1 MNEMQVFQNQ
11 QFGEVRVIEEDGKV
25 LFCGNDVARAL
36 GYAVPRKA
44 LFDHC
49 KGVLKRNAWVQTGTK
64 ADGSP
69 AMRETEMSFIPESD
83 LYRLSFSSKLPTAE
97 VFTDWVVEEV
107 LPSIRKNGGYLAG
120 QDELSPAE
128 LMARALVVA
137 QKTLA
142 DREERIARLT
152 AQNKEMAPKALF
164 ADAVT
169 ASPTSI
175 LVGDLAKLLKQN
187 GVDIGQQR
195 LFNKLRED
203 GYLMKQRGVS
213 WNMPTQRSME
223 AGWFE
228 IRENTVKTAAGVDK
242 IVKTPLVT
250 GKGQM
255 YLMNKYAPVNNKTVR

>member
-1 MNEMQVFQNQ
+1 MSETSIMNIQGIDCYELNGVAYLKL
-11 QFGEVRVIEEDGKV
+11 EA
-25 LFCGNDVARAL
+25 VARGL
-36 GYAVPRKA
+36 G
-44 LFDHC
+44 F
-49 KGVLKRNAWVQTGTK
+49 
-64 ADGSP
+64 
-69 AMRETEMSFIPESD
+69 
-83 LYRLSFSSKLPTAE
+83 
-97 VFTDWVVEEV
+97 VVTQ
-107 LPSIRKNGGYLAG
+107 SINGKQYENIRWSRVDGYLAELNFTTSG
-120 QDELSPAE
+120 KRPDYIPENIFYRLAMKAKNEVAERFQAKVADEIIPAIRRTGSYSAMPTDY
-128 LMARALVVA
+128 LTALKALVA
-137 QKTLA
+137 A
-142 DREERIARLT
+142 EEERVRLT

-228 IRENTVKTAAGVDK
+228 IRENTVKTSAGVDK

-255 YLMNKYAPVNNKTVR
+255 YFVNKYAPVSNKTVR

>member
-25 LFCGNDVARAL
+25 LFCGNDVAKAL
-36 GYAVPRKA
+36 GYSNPRDA
-44 LFDHC
+44 ISRHC
-49 KGVLKRNAWVQTGTK
+49 RGVVKRDTWVQTGTK

-69 AMRETEMSFIPESD
+69 AMRETEISFIPESD

-97 VFTDWVVEEV
+97 AFTDWVVEEV

-152 AQNKEMAPKALF
+152 AQNKEMASKALF

-228 IRENTVKTAAGVDK
+228 IRENTVKTSAGVDK

-255 YLMNKYAPVNNKTVR
+255 YFVNKYAPVSNKTVR

>member
-1 MNEMQVFQNQ
+1 MNEMQIFENEN
-11 QFGEVRVIEEDGKV
+11 FGSIRTIEEDGKV
-25 LFCGNDVARAL
+25 LFCGNDVAKAL
-36 GYAVPRKA
+36 GYSNPRDA
-44 LFDHC
+44 ISRHC
-49 KGVLKRNAWVQTGTK
+49 RGVVKRDTPTDSGKQ
-64 ADGSP
+64 
-69 AMRETEMSFIPESD
+69 EMSFIPESD

-97 VFTDWVVEEV
+97 AFTDWVVEEV

-152 AQNKEMAPKALF
+152 AQNKEMVPKALF

-228 IRENTVKTAAGVDK
+228 IRENTVKTSAGVDK

-255 YLMNKYAPVNNKTVR
+255 YFVNKYTPIKA

>member
-11 QFGEVRVIEEDGKV
+11 QFGEVRVIEEDGRV
-25 LFCGNDVARAL
+25 LFCGSDVARAL
-36 GYAVPRKA
+36 GYAKPQNA
-44 LFDHC
+44 ISTHC
-49 KGVLKRNAWVQTGTK
+49 KGALKRGTPTN
-64 ADGSP
+64 GGTQSL
-69 AMRETEMSFIPESD
+69 SYIPEGD
-83 LYRLSFSSKLPTAE
+83 VYRLITHSKLPSAE
-97 VFTDWVVEEV
+97 KFEHWVFDEV

-120 QDELSPAE
+120 QDELSPEE

-142 DREERIARLT
+142 DREERIARL
-152 AQNKEMAPKALF
+152 AAENKEMAPKALF

-228 IRENTVKTAAGVDK
+228 IRENTVKTSAGVDK

-255 YLMNKYAPVNNKTVR
+255 YFVNKYAPVSNKTVR

>member
-25 LFCGNDVARAL
+25 LFCGNDVAKAL
-36 GYAVPRKA
+36 GYTRPKDAVA
-44 LFDHC
+44 AHA
-49 KGVLKRNAWVQTGTK
+49 KGAVKRRTLTK
-64 ADGSP
+64 GGEQDV
-69 AMRETEMSFIPESD
+69 TFIPESD
-83 LYRLSFSSKLPTAE
+83 LYRRSFSSKLPTAE
-97 VFTDWVVEEV
+97 AFTDWVVEEV

-164 ADAVT
+164 ADAAT

-187 GVDIGQQR
+187 GMNIGQQR

-255 YLMNKYAPVNNKTVR
+255 YFVNKYAPVKA

>member
-1 MNEMQVFQNQ
+1 MNETSIMNIQGVDCYELN
-11 QFGEVRVIEEDGKV
+11 GVAYLKLEA
-25 LFCGNDVARAL
+25 VARGL
-36 GYAVPRKA
+36 GFTQNKNGVEYVKWERVTAYLKELGFSPEVG
-44 LFDHC
+44 
-49 KGVLKRNAWVQTGTK
+49 KGGY
-64 ADGSP
+64 
-69 AMRETEMSFIPESD
+69 IPENIF
-83 LYRLSFSSKLPTAE
+83 YRLAMKARNEVAERFQAKVADEIIPAIRRTGSYSAMPT
-97 VFTDWVVEEV
+97 D
-107 LPSIRKNGGYLAG
+107 YLTA
-120 QDELSPAE
+120 LK
-128 LMARALVVA
+128 ALVVA
-137 QKTLA
+137 E
-142 DREERIARLT
+142 EERVRL
-152 AQNKEMAPKALF
+152 AAENKEMTPKALF

-228 IRENTVKTAAGVDK
+228 IRENTVRTSAGVDK

-255 YLMNKYAPVNNKTVR
+255 YFVNKYAPVKA

>member
-25 LFCGNDVARAL
+25 LFCGNDVAKAL
-36 GYAVPRKA
+36 GYTRPKDAVA
-44 LFDHC
+44 AHA
-49 KGVLKRNAWVQTGTK
+49 KGAVKRRTLTK
-64 ADGSP
+64 GGEQDV
-69 AMRETEMSFIPESD
+69 TFIPESD

-97 VFTDWVVEEV
+97 AFTDWVVEEV

-175 LVGDLAKLLKQN
+175 LVGDLFSK
-187 GVDIGQQR
+187 
-195 LFNKLRED
+195 KLR
-203 GYLMKQRGVS
+203 LS
-213 WNMPTQRSME
+213 SRSMKRY
-223 AGWFE
+223 
-228 IRENTVKTAAGVDK
+228 I
-242 IVKTPLVT
+242 
-250 GKGQM
+250 
-255 YLMNKYAPVNNKTVR
+255 

>member
-1 MNEMQVFQNQ
+1 MNEMQIFENEN
-11 QFGEVRVIEEDGKV
+11 FGSIRTLEEDGKV
-25 LFCGNDVARAL
+25 LFCGNDVAKAL
-36 GYAVPRKA
+36 GYSNPRDA
-44 LFDHC
+44 ISRHC
-49 KGVLKRNAWVQTGTK
+49 RGVVKRDTPTDSGKQ
-64 ADGSP
+64 
-69 AMRETEMSFIPESD
+69 EMSFIPEGD

-97 VFTDWVVEEV
+97 AFTDWVVEEV

-255 YLMNKYAPVNNKTVR
+255 YFVNKYAPVKA

>member
-1 MNEMQVFQNQ
+1 MSETSIMNIQGIDCYELNGVAYLKLEAVARGLGFTQNKN
-11 QFGEVRVIEEDGKV
+11 GVEYVKWERVIAYLKELGFSPEVGKDDYIPENIFYR
-25 LFCGNDVARAL
+25 LAMKAKNEVAERFQAKVADEIIPAIRRTGSYSAMPTDYLTAL
-36 GYAVPRKA
+36 KA
-44 LFDHC
+44 L
-49 KGVLKRNAWVQTGTK
+49 VA
-64 ADGSP
+64 
-69 AMRETEMSFIPESD
+69 
-83 LYRLSFSSKLPTAE
+83 AE
-97 VFTDWVVEEV
+97 
-107 LPSIRKNGGYLAG
+107 
-120 QDELSPAE
+120 
-128 LMARALVVA
+128 
-137 QKTLA
+137 
-142 DREERIARLT
+142 EERVRL
-152 AQNKEMAPKALF
+152 AAENKEMAPKALF

-228 IRENTVKTAAGVDK
+228 IRENTVKTSAGVDK

-255 YLMNKYAPVNNKTVR
+255 YFVNKYAPIKA

>member
-1 MNEMQVFQNQ
+1 MQIFENEN
-11 QFGEVRVIEEDGKV
+11 FGSIRTLEEDGKV
-25 LFCGNDVARAL
+25 LFCGSDVAKAL
-36 GYAVPRKA
+36 GYSNPRDA
-44 LFDHC
+44 ISRHC
-49 KGVLKRNAWVQTGTK
+49 RGVVKRDTPTDSGKQ
-64 ADGSP
+64 
-69 AMRETEMSFIPESD
+69 EMSFIPESD

-97 VFTDWVVEEV
+97 AFTDWVVEEV

-187 GVDIGQQR
+187 GVNIGQQR

-223 AGWFE
+223 AEWFE
-228 IRENTVKTAAGVDK
+228 IRENTVKTSAGVDK

-255 YLMNKYAPVNNKTVR
+255 YFVNKYAPVSNKTVR